1 MMPDHDHELLETGS
15 ANHDVSVIHE
25 LIEEN
30 ESDHE
35 NDDFDHIPD
44 ASAPMSDRDWMHVM
58 NPSVVG
64 RNGEEPFHW
73 VPFIREFV
81 LHLLHP
87 LLTPF
92 VWMFLR
98 TVKGSEAASL
108 FLSSHLWTA
117 TPPPSTG
124 PSTIKA
130 KLLGLLAFFFIQIFA
145 MLFPYLLFVL
155 AFSSHGSQNYMHEAV
170 FAVMFRTVWSLSV
183 GIKYGLYSEKFL
195 AILPSRA
202 VPADKL
208 LSEQIMTNWSPDLDR
223 LMFELR
229 VASVGLP
236 TSTSKSIIYISK
248 HHPMA
253 RYCLQCQEIGDTPLC
268 LIRPSLLT
276 NLLQKL
282 PGDNFH
288 RVFWSKPPP
297 AIPIDGKAYKLSV
310 LEGSK
315 ESCDAAQPF
324 TSRIHSFQYL
334 RQVCP
339 IFARRN
345 ET

>member
-1 MMPDHDHELLETGS
+1 MSDHEHELLETGP
-15 ANHDVSVIHE
+15 ANHDVSVDHE
-25 LIEEN
+25 LIAEN

-35 NDDFDHIPD
+35 NEDFDRIPD
-44 ASAPMSDRDWMHVM
+44 ASVPMTDRDWMHVM

-73 VPFIREFV
+73 FPFIREFV

-92 VWMFLR
+92 VWIFLR
-98 TVKGSEAASL
+98 AVKGSEAASL
-108 FLSSHLWTA
+108 FLSSHVWTV
-117 TPPPSTG
+117 TYSTG
-124 PSTIKA
+124 PPTVKTR
-130 KLLGLLAFFFIQIFA
+130 LLGIFGVFFVQIFA
-145 MLFPYLLFVL
+145 MLVPYLLFVL
-155 AFSSHGSQNYMHEAV
+155 AFSSHSRQNYTHEAV
-170 FAVMFRTVWSLSV
+170 FAIMFRAIWSLSV

-202 VPADKL
+202 VPAEKL
-208 LSEQIMTNWSPDLDR
+208 ISEQIMTNWSPDLDR

-236 TSTSKSIIYISK
+236 TSMSKSVIYISK

-253 RYCLQCQEIGDTPLC
+253 RYCLQCQEIGDMPLC

-276 NLLQKL
+276 DLLQKL
-282 PGDNFH
+282 PSDNFH

-297 AIPIDGKAYKLSV
+297 AIPSEGKVYKLSV
-310 LEGSK
+310 LAGSN

-324 TSRIHSFQYL
+324 TSCFHSF
-334 RQVCP
+334 
-339 IFARRN
+339 
-345 ET
+345 